1 MKKSLLPQPKT
12 LKICSRFEFAKKKD
26 SDYNRI
32 MEEKIN
38 VKKVVDYWTGSAEDN
53 YQTAKYLLEG
63 KRYPDCFFLP
73 LDD

>member
-1 MKKSLLPQPKT
+1 VKNKVLN
-12 LKICSRFEFAKKKD
+12 
-26 SDYNRI
+26 YNRI